1 MTSGRNI
8 YGKLDWTLVIC
19 YILLAVFGW
28 LNIYASTYSEGSAGI
43 LSLATRS
50 GNQLIWIGIA
60 ALTAIC
66 ILFVFSSRI
75 YKSIAWPLYAVSAVL
90 LVAVLIFGHEINGS
104 KSWLSL
110 FGKFAVQPSE
120 FSKVATALCLARVM
134 GGYGF
139 SISNTR
145 DFLKVSAV
153 ILLPVGLIALEP
165 DIGTLLVYCG
175 LAFMLYREGI
185 PGKLLGF
192 TGFAILIFLIT
203 LKYSPFVSILVSAG
217 TIGIIAALRSR
228 RSIRWILITIV
239 SITAASFIPRLLR
252 TGMLSGISSLEP
264 EYWLLII
271 ILAATSAAVV
281 YCIRKKIKGWMQYV
295 IPLLISILLIFS
307 VDFIFHNVLKPHHRD
322 RIENLLGITVD
333 PMGAGYN
340 VNQSKI
346 AIGSGGLAGKGYLQG
361 TQTKFNFVPEQSTD
375 FIFCTIGEEWGFMGS
390 ILVLALF
397 LTMILRIIIT
407 AERQKERSI
416 RVYGYCVASY
426 LFMHVFVNIGMT
438 IGIMPVVGIPLPFI
452 SYGGS
457 SFLSF
462 TVLLFIYIRFDMERW
477 R

>member
-8 YGKLDWTLVIC
+8 YGKLDWTLIIC
-19 YILLAVFGW
+19 YLLLTVFGW
-28 LNIYASTYSEGSAGI
+28 LNIYASTYSEGSEGI
-43 LSLATRS
+43 LSLASRS
-50 GNQLIWIGIA
+50 GSQLIWIGIA
-60 ALTAIC
+60 AIAAIF
-66 ILFVFSSRI
+66 IIFIFNTRI
-75 YKSIAWPLYAVSAVL
+75 YHSIAWPLYAVSAAL
-90 LVAVLIFGHEINGS
+90 LVAVLVFGQEINGS
-104 KSWLSL
+104 RSWLSI

-139 SISNTR
+139 SISNTG

-153 ILLPVGLIALEP
+153 ILVPAGLIALEP

-185 PGKLLGF
+185 PGKFLGF
-192 TGFAILIFLIT
+192 TGFAVILFLIT
-203 LKYSPFVSILVSAG
+203 LKFSPFVSILVSVGVTGALASLKARKSLRCILA
-217 TIGIIAALRSR
+217 TVLFIAVAC
-228 RSIRWILITIV
+228 LIPVLLKTGAV
-239 SITAASFIPRLLR
+239 SAFNR
-252 TGMLSGISSLEP
+252 LEP
-264 EYWLLII
+264 EYWLLAMT
-271 ILAATSAAVV
+271 LAAAAAAIVH
-281 YCIRKKIKGWMQYV
+281 CIRKKIKGWMQYV
-295 IPLLISILLIFS
+295 MPLLISIVLIFS
-307 VDFIFHNVLKPHHRD
+307 VDFIFHNVLKEHHRD
-322 RIENLLGITVD
+322 RIENLLGITAD

-346 AIGSGGLAGKGYLQG
+346 AIGSGGLTGKGYLQG

-375 FIFCTIGEEWGFMGS
+375 FIFCTIGEEWGFAGS
-390 ILVLALF
+390 IFVLAVF

-407 AERQKERSI
+407 AERQKERSFRI
-416 RVYGYCVASY
+416 YGYCVASY